1 MPGVTRG
8 VRRVL
13 PLTFGWEHLPK
24 WVSVPRAPAGE
35 RDRPMREPIPGVLL
49 DTARGWVLLDAG
61 PNSALLRDAP
71 LHARFWGCRA
81 ARVELP
87 GGGDP
92 LLEAFAR
99 VGVDPAEVVAVAL
112 SHLHYDHVGGLR
124 HFAGRV
130 PVHLQRHELEAALA
144 DAAGADRSGMFRID
158 FDDPRIDW
166 RLADGDD
173 EIAPGVIALATYGHT
188 PGHQSFLV
196 EMEPAAGA
204 SGYVFAADAA
214 DLQENLDDEQPVCA
228 AFGLP
233 PETTLPALRR
243 LKALAAARGYR
254 LLPGHDPVVWP
265 RFTAELGA
273 PVLA

>member
-1 MPGVTRG
+1 
-8 VRRVL
+8 
-13 PLTFGWEHLPK
+13 
-24 WVSVPRAPAGE
+24 
-35 RDRPMREPIPGVLL
+35 VLL
-49 DTARGWVLLDAG
+49 DTG

-130 PVHLQRHELEAALA
+130 PVHLQRPELEAALA

-173 EIAPGVIALATYGHT
+173 EIAPGVVALATSGHT

-196 EMEPAAGA
+196 ETEPAAGGG
-204 SGYVFAADAA
+204 GYVFAADAA

-233 PETTLPALRR
+233 PEATLPALRR